1 MRKTFAIIFCLVS
14 IVTQAQ
20 FVPQN
25 YNDPEFQKFLK
36 SKITYVQK
44 TGREEFDSLLEDALK
59 QYWKVSPYQ
68 LATPSEIQKYNDRA
82 DAAILR
88 PVNFDVTITNNNY
101 SVTRSNMSLS
111 LFVGGQDSYY
121 PVEQVAFVCIEQKYD
136 PRDYYKD
143 LSVDSAFQREKFRI
157 KDMIATM
164 SNAIQLIKDGKSGD
178 KNAPGRKNADGSGWV
193 WGVST
198 VSKTCKS
205 CATSIKNMSNE
216 VYNKELPRLKTK
228 TLYLLKDNFRDTRD
242 LAKAYPYKFKVV
254 DRKEFSAAISQE
266 RKDIAYLMLTHSYWG
281 GITIIDP
288 STHEC
293 IGAVHIDKCTTID
306 GRDLHEIA
314 ALIDKV
320 GKEKK

>member
-1 MRKTFAIIFCLVS
+1 MKKLIPLLFILAAANA
-14 IVTQAQ
+14 QAQ
-20 FVPQN
+20 FVPHA
-25 YNDPEFQKFLK
+25 YNDSEFQKFLK
-36 SKITYVQK
+36 TEITYVQK
-44 TGREEFDSLLEDALK
+44 TGRAEFDSLLEDAMK

-68 LATPSEIQKYNDRA
+68 LVSESEMEKNNKSDVAQ
-82 DAAILR
+82 LL
-88 PVNFDVTITNNNY
+88 PVNFDVTISNNNY

-111 LFVGGQDSYY
+111 LFNAGQKSLY

-143 LSVDSAFQREKFRI
+143 LSLDSAYQREKFRI

-164 SNAIQLIKDGKSGD
+164 NNAIQLIKDGKSGD
-178 KNAPGRKNADGSGWV
+178 KNAPGKKSSDGTGWV
-193 WGVST
+193 WGIST

-205 CATSIKNMSNE
+205 CATSIVDMSRDA
-216 VYNKELPRLKTK
+216 YNKELPRLKTK

-254 DRKEFSAAISQE
+254 DRKEFAKAISEE

-288 STHEC
+288 FKHEC

-306 GRDLHEIA
+306 ARDISELVKLMGKVEK
-314 ALIDKV
+314 DK
-320 GKEKK
+320 K